1 MNDGVPPLA
10 SLITLNRA
18 LLAQHLL
25 RGIAHDLRNNL
36 QVVALGA
43 SLGAEDQSSAVAL
56 RVDRSLEE
64 MISSLE
70 LLSRLG
76 RPSADDP
83 PTTDLGEALDEIK
96 VLADLVR
103 NTPTLRLRI
112 EPPSEPTVV
121 AVPKA
126 AIHQMVLNLI
136 INAKEAGA
144 RATDPVTVTVTMP
157 MDGRVAVVVED
168 AGSGMPAEAGTLY
181 FSSKNR
187 ANHGGVG
194 LWVTR
199 ALAHQYQGELSWDAP
214 PGSGTRVRLILPVT
228 VRG

>member
-1 MNDGVPPLA
+1 MSDGAPPLA

-18 LLAQHLL
+18 LLAQQLL
-25 RGIAHDLRNNL
+25 RGVAHDLRNNL

-43 SLGAEDQSSAVAL
+43 SLGAEDQGSAVSL

-64 MISSLE
+64 MIGSLE

-76 RPSADDP
+76 RPSVDDP
-83 PTTDLGEALDEIK
+83 PTTDLGEALEEVG

-121 AVPKA
+121 VAPRGV
-126 AIHQMVLNLI
+126 IHQMVLNLI
-136 INAKEAGA
+136 VNAKEASE
-144 RATDPVTVTVTMP
+144 RATDLVTVTVTMP

-168 AGSGMPAEAGTLY
+168 PGAGMPVEAGTLY
-181 FSSKNR
+181 FSTKNR
-187 ANHGGVG
+187 TNHGGLG
-194 LWVTR
+194 LWVSR
-199 ALAHQYQGELSWDAP
+199 ALAQQYQGELSWDG
-214 PGSGTRVRLILPVT
+214 GSSGGTKVRLILPVT
-228 VRG
+228 ARG